1 MKSKLALLLALML
14 LVSVFFGCQAT
25 QQPDPTQAGN
35 QPSTGDNTQ
44 TPTPDSSNAGDNTDR
59 VAKDTITIVTESEP
73 ETLDPASANTDAI
86 ALTLG
91 MIGDHLFDLQADGS
105 ITLGGICESYEQ
117 IDDVTVKF
125 VLKEGV
131 KFSDGTDL
139 TSEDILWELSRLK
152 EAPCSASNF
161 AFVNAEESE
170 IVDDR
175 TIIVKFNQAWA
186 PYQNTLS
193 TGRGTIVSKAA
204 FEAMGEADFSR
215 APVTTGP
222 YKVAEWIP
230 GTSITLT
237 RNEYYWGEPAKTE
250 NIVIKFIP
258 EATSRVIELETGA
271 ADIAYYIEGNDVARV
286 DALDGYHVESGDAY
300 RYLVV
305 TFSMQDAILKDAR
318 VRQALC
324 YAIDQELL
332 VEASSDGLGTAITG
346 FCSTPA
352 AGYKAL
358 DPWPYDVEK
367 AKSLLAEA
375 GYADGFTIDLH
386 VEPISLYE
394 KAAEIIQSMWAE
406 VGVTANIVSS
416 ALATYDAQH
425 NGQFQAC
432 IRDSTASEISNMLII
447 YESSFGSR
455 IQGND
460 DWLDGKLLELRTYYY
475 DDPQRTTCLD
485 EIYTYLNEQRYSYP
499 YMNMPINYAVSD
511 KLEGFEFHPAIDH
524 MKHITDWVVYE

>member
-1 MKSKLALLLALML
+1 MGSEM
-14 LVSVFFGCQAT
+14 CIR
-25 QQPDPTQAGN
+25 
-35 QPSTGDNTQ
+35 
-44 TPTPDSSNAGDNTDR
+44 DS
-59 VAKDTITIVTESEP
+59 
-73 ETLDPASANTDAI
+73 TDAI

-152 EAPCSASNF
+152 EAPRSASNF

-324 YAIDQELL
+324 YAANRQEVLDMI
-332 VEASSDGLGTAITG
+332 ADGKGTIIGSSM
-346 FCSTPA
+346 FPA
-352 AGYKAL
+352 FGKYYVPEL
-358 DPWPYDVEK
+358 SERYNQDIEK
-367 AKSLLAEA
+367 AKELLKEA
-375 GYADGFTIDLH
+375 GYPDGFELTITVPNNYQQHIDTAQVL
-386 VEPISLYE
+386 VEQL
-394 KAAEIIQSMWAE
+394 KAI
-406 VGVTANIVSS
+406 GVTAKIQQVEWDSWLS
-416 ALATYDAQH
+416 DVYADRKFQSTVVGVDAAYLS
-425 NGQFQAC
+425 GRA
-432 IRDSTASEISNMLII
+432 
-447 YESSFGSR
+447 
-455 IQGND
+455 
-460 DWLDGKLLELRTYYY
+460 LLERFTS
-475 DDPQRTTCLD
+475 TSSK
-485 EIYTYLNEQRYSYP
+485 NF
-499 YMNMPINYAVSD
+499 INYSNEEYD
-511 KLEGFEFHPAIDH
+511 KLYQQV
-524 MKHITDWVVYE
+524 KTSTDEEEQVELYKKMETLLCDDAANLYIEDMACEVALRSDFAGYQFYPLYVQDMAKIYKVK